1 MRKIFL
7 PLVLLAFFALSFS
20 ACTQQSNYNAQPE
33 AASNSFSATINGST
47 WNAKFAGAVST
58 FNKFDGSTVLLIN
71 GATPINDTVNET
83 VAITIKNP
91 SGIKTYQLSDTG
103 SNTGFFYYGK
113 AGAIAHMSKSGSV
126 TFTSFSLTHVAG
138 YYSMK
143 TDSVNISDGS
153 FNVDIMQ

>member
-7 PLVLLAFFALSFS
+7 PLLLSAFFALSFS
-20 ACTQQSNYNAQPE
+20 ACKQQTDYNAQPA
-33 AASNSFSATINGST
+33 AASNSFSATVNGST

-58 FNKFDGSTVLLIN
+58 FNKFDGSTVLLIS
-71 GATPINDTVNET
+71 GTTPINDTVNEV

-91 SGIKTYQLSDTG
+91 TGIKTYQLSDTG
-103 SNTGFFYYGK
+103 SNVGFFYYGK
-113 AGAIAHMSKSGSV
+113 PGAKSHMSKSGSV

-138 YYSMK
+138 YYSMN

>member
-20 ACTQQSNYNAQPE
+20 ACKQQSDYNAQPE

-47 WNAKFAGAVST
+47 WNAKFAGAVSA
-58 FNKFDGSTVLLIN
+58 FNKLDGSTVLLIN
-71 GATPINDTVNET
+71 GATPINDSVNET
-83 VAITIKNP
+83 VVLQITNP
-91 SGIKTYQLSDTG
+91 SGINTYKLSDTG
-103 SNTGFFYYGK
+103 GNYGIFYYGK
-113 AGAIAHMSKSGSV
+113 AGARTHRSKSGSV

-138 YYSMK
+138 YYSMN